1 MLPTLSGTTVSNSYT
16 WLPLEKYTVMQTKKN
31 VRLLVACLTVI
42 LSSCND
48 EQLCGCV
55 NIDLTTYLVVTDDQN
70 NNLLDPSTPGHFEK
84 NKIRIFYV
92 KDGERKEVYS
102 PNLDRPRNFDIS
114 NENAAQEY
122 AMKLFPDEG
131 KIDNEITTTI
141 IQWSDNDEDTVTCEV
156 RREASSVW
164 ISKVWY
170 DGTLAYDQI
179 SGAAASGHTQVGRWI
194 RVSK

>member
-1 MLPTLSGTTVSNSYT
+1 MR
-16 WLPLEKYTVMQTKKN
+16 TKKIAPF
-31 VRLLVACLTVI
+31 LFTCLMAI

-48 EQLCGCV
+48 EQLCGCT

-92 KDGERKEVYS
+92 KDGERKEVYDA
-102 PNLDRPRNFDIS
+102 NLDLPRNFDIS
-114 NENAAQEY
+114 KDNAAQEY

-131 KIDNEITTTI
+131 KSDNEITTTL
-141 IQWSDNDEDTVTCEV
+141 IQWNENEVDTVTCEV

-164 ISKVWY
+164 VSKVWY

-179 SGAAASGHTQVGRWI
+179 SGATASGDTQVGRWI
-194 RVSK
+194 RVTK